1 MLKQAVLSTAD
12 YIATLPGFWQ
22 IAAYISIIALI
33 VGLVRSLPVI
43 VEFLLYLI
51 QDAFELGAKY
61 LWRGIHFVFA
71 SAFRLLSILWWRI
84 LATIGIQRKP
94 KHIQEQPDYE
104 SPQAEKQRLDALKA
118 KAERFLKYYERAA
131 ADESQDEQDPP
142 YGNLF
147 RASMID
153 PAYQSLPAEEKPEP
167 KPEPEP
173 EPEPAK
179 TLDPFQ
185 ELEGMIG
192 LKAVKHQVTHLA
204 NLVKAQNKRLKAG
217 LPVAEMSHHLVFVG
231 NPGTGKTTVARLLGG
246 IFKELGVLDKGH
258 IVETAR
264 AELIGEYIGHTAKLV
279 VKVVEKAMGGLL
291 FIDEAYT
298 LAIKD
303 PARDFGPEAIATLLL
318 MMENHRG
325 RLVVIAAGYPDE
337 MDRFINS
344 NPGLKSRFKTVI
356 NFPDYSADEL
366 FEIFLKIC
374 EDEQYTLTPAAQK
387 ELVLKIEKI
396 CNERERGFGNARA
409 MRNLF
414 EECLTRQAKRLVALG
429 VSRADRQDLKNLDSE
444 DIPDIQATH

>member
-1 MLKQAVLSTAD
+1 MKQDILSVVN

-22 IAAYISIIALI
+22 IVAYLSILALI
-33 VGLVRSLPVI
+33 VGLFRALPLI
-43 VEFLLYLI
+43 IELLRDLTL
-51 QDAFELGAKY
+51 DALELAAKY
-61 LWRGIHFVFA
+61 LWRGIHFIFA
-71 SAFRLLSILWWRI
+71 FAFRLVSILWWRI
-84 LATIGIQRKP
+84 LATVGIATKP
-94 KHIQEQPDYE
+94 KQIEQQPEQESLHLPFGDY
-104 SPQAEKQRLDALKA
+104 SRILV
-118 KAERFLKYYERAA
+118 
-131 ADESQDEQDPP
+131 
-142 YGNLF
+142 G
-147 RASMID
+147 
-153 PAYQSLPAEEKPEP
+153 LPVSFMTPTKKTEE

-173 EPEPAK
+173 EPEPDT
-179 TLDPFQ
+179 TLGPFKD
-185 ELEGMIG
+185 LESMIG

-217 LPVAEMSHHLVFVG
+217 LPVAKMSHHLVFVG

-258 IVETAR
+258 MVETDR
-264 AELIGEYIGHTAKLV
+264 AGMVAAFVGQTALKVEEV
-279 VKVVEKAMGGLL
+279 VNTAMNGLL

-298 LAIKD
+298 LATKH
-303 PARDFGPEAIATLLL
+303 PASDYGPEAIATLLL
-318 MMENHRG
+318 MMENHRD

-337 MDRFINS
+337 MDHFINS

-356 NFPDYSADEL
+356 HFPDYSAEEL
-366 FEIFLKIC
+366 LEIFLKIC